1 MDEQT
6 TTKPAP
12 AAPVVDKGPQD
23 LSGEIERAV
32 AREPLDRVRC
42 VRVYDDNYRCNWWA
56 PGGDEKRGEKGATAE
71 WVTLAT
77 QRVRKSQFITA
88 RLSGGQLVIE
98 ETTQGGTNS

>member
-42 VRVYDDNYRCNWWA
+42 VRVYDDHYRCNWWA
-56 PGGDEKRGEKGATAE
+56 PGGDDKRGDRGSTAE
-71 WVTLAT
+71 WVTVAT